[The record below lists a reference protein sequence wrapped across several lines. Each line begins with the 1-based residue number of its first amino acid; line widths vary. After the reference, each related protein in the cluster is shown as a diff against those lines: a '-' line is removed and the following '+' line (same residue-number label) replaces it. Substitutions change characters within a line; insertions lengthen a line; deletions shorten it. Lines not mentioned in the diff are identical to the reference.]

1 MKLLHQ
7 FFCAMCMAI
16 VLSSVTCSP
25 RRNTP
30 IYKSGYVIG
39 KQTRLEHGKTIYVIH
54 LLVPAIETHHVVVD
68 EHTYNQ
74 LKKGDYTQ
82 LDVSNEIR

>member
-7 FFCAMCMAI
+7 FLCAMCMVI
-16 VLSSVTCSP
+16 TLSSVACSP

-39 KQTRLEHGKTIYVIH
+39 KQTRQT

-82 LDVSNEIR
+82 LDIRNEIR

>member
-1 MKLLHQ
+1 MWI
-7 FFCAMCMAI
+7 AI
-16 VLSSVTCSP
+16 TLSSVACSP
-25 RRNTP
+25 RSKTP

-39 KQTRLEHGKTIYVIH
+39 KQTRHEYGKTIYVVH

-74 LKKGDYTQ
+74 FNKGDYTQ
-82 LDVSNEIR
+82 LDISNEIR

>member
-7 FFCAMCMAI
+7 FLCAMCMVI
-16 VLSSVTCSP
+16 TLSSVACSP

-39 KQTRLEHGKTIYVIH
+39 KQTRQTPCEIVYVIH

-74 LKKGDYTQ
+74 LNNGDYTQ

>member
-39 KQTRLEHGKTIYVIH
+39 KQTRHEHGKTIYVIH
-54 LLVPAIETHHVVVD
+54 LLVPAIETHHAVVD

-74 LKKGDYTQ
+74 LNKGDYTQ
-82 LDVSNEIR
+82 LDISNEIR